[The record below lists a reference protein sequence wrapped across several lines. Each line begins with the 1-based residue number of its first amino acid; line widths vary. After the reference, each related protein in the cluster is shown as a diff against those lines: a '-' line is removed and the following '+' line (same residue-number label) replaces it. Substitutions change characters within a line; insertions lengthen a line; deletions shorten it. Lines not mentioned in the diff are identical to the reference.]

1 MAETNIKT
9 QVEERLVKQQESKE
23 FKDIGRVANT
33 KKEKSAYRLISSSIL
48 SQLEEDDIMAYNMVK
63 KENVWQPIDVNLEKE
78 RGVSSGA
85 AYLKVKIRE
94 ALPTRPTY
102 SKPKPSDNPLSVK
115 KDAQQKRASYVMFT
129 EILQK
134 DLFNCFTV
142 KSIED
147 LVSSYRNFSIDK
159 IIGIF
164 IDSEFLTASVERQE
178 ELKKTID
185 VNPKYIKLKFYGNRL
200 LPNLING
207 VFGSRFENILFRA
220 SEASAIVYKDAY
232 EKEPISLEQ
241 AGEKVSK
248 LKENKEKFIEANLE
262 KIDLYKSYSDSEL
275 IRKMNT
281 DWQMNPINQK
291 RYKQFPNEFRDW
303 VIAYYEKN
311 IERGVISRDEQ
322 IKNTI
327 AKDND
332 WSWFEQPKTRSE
344 SVKEKAQA
352 INTKTPLAYIK
363 RTGGYKIES
372 IAPSSIIETF
382 GFSAVNYGVYVDDIW
397 SKEHTKHF
405 LGAMSD
411 LGEMLNINLK
421 QINNLGKLAIAFGA
435 KGRPGHL
442 ATYFPQSKDINLT
455 RGNGDGSLA
464 HEWGHY
470 FDNVIVELDA
480 KLATNTFASEGK
492 MPDYEIKELFKEFIN
507 FCYKGN
513 SNYTPLIPIEFYAKE
528 ISSAPTVVFKDERGN
543 WANKVVEI
551 KDTIEETLESVS
563 DLAKL
568 SGDLYRTQIRVYGYI
583 IQKFNLSSY
592 EIPMK
597 LPTSYF
603 YHKSAYSYFNYC
615 SYTDNKTEKID
626 SKSRTKYWTSEVE
639 LFARAWET
647 VVLKKLLD
655 KNRASNYLVADIS
668 MNDVISETYH
678 EPYPQGKELEY
689 IESIFDRIIIA
700 VKNKFNIGPFVPAS
714 NVREDVYLD
723 LSNDKKQ
730 GKIETGMVVE
740 DISEEKKEVVFV
752 KDDKVVEK
760 VMEEANPYTDMN
772 LQSVE
777 DKAYSLGYESRKQ
790 GQSDKYGES
799 NTELQ
804 KILKAGHAKTIIEK
818 AFNNGW
824 NMANSEEIDIDF
836 SKRFSS
842 ESKTNEID
850 ELIMGLEILKSSTI
864 GQEQQEMEELIEGL
878 KLLV

>member
-1 MAETNIKT
+1 MAEKNIKT

-48 SQLEEDDIMAYNMVK
+48 SQLEEDSVMAYNMVK
-63 KENVWQPIDVNLEKE
+63 KDNVWQPIDVNLEKE

-94 ALPTRPTY
+94 ALPTRP
-102 SKPKPSDNPLSVK
+102 
-115 KDAQQKRASYVMFT
+115 KDEKQKRAAYVMFT

-147 LVSSYRNFSIDK
+147 LVSSYKNLPKDK

-164 IDSEFLTASVERQE
+164 IDTEFLTASVERQE
-178 ELKKTID
+178 EIQKSID
-185 VNPKYIKLKFYGNRL
+185 VNPKYRILKIYGIRL
-200 LPNLING
+200 FQKLINE
-207 VFGSRFENILFRA
+207 VFGSRFENMLFRA
-220 SEASAIVYKDAY
+220 SDAALMVYREAID
-232 EKEPISLEQ
+232 KEPVSQDQ
-241 AGEKVSK
+241 ASENISK
-248 LKENKEKFIEANLE
+248 LKESKEKFIQANLE
-262 KIDLYKSYSDSEL
+262 KIELYKSYSDSEL
-275 IRKMNT
+275 LRKMNT
-281 DWQMNPINQK
+281 DWQINPINQK
-291 RYKQFPNEFRDW
+291 RYKQSPNEFRDW
-303 VIAYYEKN
+303 VIAYIEKS

-322 IKNTI
+322 IKNSV

-352 INTKTPLAYIK
+352 INTKAPLAYIK

-372 IAPSSIIETF
+372 IAPSSIIENF
-382 GFSAVNYGVYVDDIW
+382 GFSAVNYGVYVDDVW

-442 ATYFPQSKDINLT
+442 AAYYPQTKDINLT
-455 RGNGDGSLA
+455 KGNGDGSLA

-513 SNYTPLIPIEFYAKE
+513 SNYTPLIPIQFYAKE
-528 ISSAPTVVFKDERGN
+528 IASAPTVVFKDERGN

-626 SKSRTKYWTSEVE
+626 SKARTKYWTSEVE

-655 KNRASNYLVADIS
+655 KNRASNYLVADIP
-668 MNDVISETYH
+668 MNDVISESYF

-700 VKNKFNIGPFVPAS
+700 VKNKFNIGPFVPSS

-760 VMEEANPYTDMN
+760 VMEAANPYTDMN

-790 GQSDKYGES
+790 GQTDKYGES
-799 NTELQ
+799 NTELHQ
-804 KILKAGHAKTIIEK
+804 ILKAGHAKNIIEK

-836 SKRFSS
+836 NKRFEPQS
-842 ESKTNEID
+842 ETTTDSTSIA
-850 ELIMGLEILKSSTI
+850 ELIDGLEVLASTTT
-864 GQEQQEMEELIEGL
+864 GQEKQEIEELIEGL

>member
-1 MAETNIKT
+1 MAEKNIKT

-48 SQLEEDDIMAYNMVK
+48 SQLEEDSVMAYNMVK
-63 KENVWQPIDVNLEKE
+63 KDNVWQPIDVNLEKE

-94 ALPTRPTY
+94 ALPTRP
-102 SKPKPSDNPLSVK
+102 
-115 KDAQQKRASYVMFT
+115 KDEKQKRAAYVMFT

-134 DLFNCFTV
+134 DLFNCLTV
-142 KSIED
+142 KSIEQ
-147 LVSSYRNFSIDK
+147 LVQSYSNFSVIET
-159 IIGIF
+159 IGIF
-164 IDSEFLTASVERQE
+164 VNPEFITASVQRQE
-178 ELKKTID
+178 ELKAEID
-185 VNPKYIKLKFYGNRL
+185 SNPKYRIFRYLSGLSLFRKLLNE
-200 LPNLING
+200 
-207 VFGSRFENILFRA
+207 VFGSRFENMLFNSSDA
-220 SEASAIVYKDAY
+220 SYVIYKDAR
-232 EKEPISLEQ
+232 EKESVSEEQ
-241 AGEKVSK
+241 ASENISK
-248 LKENKEKFIEANLE
+248 LKESKEKFIKANLE
-262 KIDLYKSYSDSEL
+262 NIELYKRYSDSEL

-281 DWQMNPINQK
+281 DWQINPINQK
-291 RYKQFPNEFRDW
+291 IYKQSPNQFRDW
-303 VIAYYEKN
+303 VIAYIEKS

-322 IKNTI
+322 IKNSV
-327 AKDND
+327 AKDDD

-352 INTKTPLAYIK
+352 INTKAPLAYIK

-372 IAPSSIIETF
+372 IAPSSIIDNF
-382 GFSAVNYGVYVDDIW
+382 GFSAVNYGVYVDDVW

-492 MPDYEIKELFKEFIN
+492 MPDYEIKELFKEFTN
-507 FCYKGN
+507 FCFKGN
-513 SNYTPLIPIEFYAKE
+513 SNYTPLIPIQFYAKE

-563 DLAKL
+563 GLAKL

-626 SKSRTKYWTSEVE
+626 SKLRTKYWTSEVE

-655 KNRASNYLVADIS
+655 KNRASNYLVADIP

-678 EPYPQGKELEY
+678 VPYPQGKELEY

-700 VKNKFNIGPFVPAS
+700 VKNKFNIGPFIPSS

-740 DISEEKKEVVFV
+740 TPTEEKTEITFV

-790 GQSDKYGES
+790 GNTDKYGDS
-799 NTELQ
+799 NIELQ
-804 KILKAGHAKTIIEK
+804 KIIKAGYAKNIIEK

-824 NMANSEEIDIDF
+824 NKANSEQIDIDF
-836 SKRFSS
+836 SKSFTSS
-842 ESKTNEID
+842 PKNNEID
-850 ELIMGLEILKSSTI
+850 ELIIGLEL
-864 GQEQQEMEELIEGL
+864 LITDSNSEKENIEIKDIIDGL
-878 KLLV
+878 KLLN